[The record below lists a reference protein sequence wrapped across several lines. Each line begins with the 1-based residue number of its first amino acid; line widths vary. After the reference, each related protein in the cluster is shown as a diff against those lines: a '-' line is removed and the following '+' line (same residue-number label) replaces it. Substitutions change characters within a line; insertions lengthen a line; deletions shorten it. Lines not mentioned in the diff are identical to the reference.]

1 MKRFASSFARVLL
14 LLAAGACAS
23 EVDPADSEPTG
34 YAGGDPSAGGPLEA
48 PVLEDVIPM
57 SKVLR
62 VRWSLVSPCEEVEA
76 ERRTDAET
84 FAPAFTAE
92 GTDTDHVDEGANED
106 QAYTYRLRCV
116 RGDEASGFSNTLSAN
131 PFIE

>member
-1 MKRFASSFARVLL
+1 MRRFACSVSCVLVLL
-14 LLAAGACAS
+14 AGGCAS
-23 EVDPADSEPTG
+23 EVDSADVEPTG
-34 YAGGDPSAGGPLEA
+34 VGSGDPSGGALDA

-62 VRWSLVSPCEEVEA
+62 VRWSLVSACDEVEG

-92 GTDTDHVDEGANED
+92 GTDTDRVDEGANED
-106 QAYTYRLRCV
+106 QAYTYRLRCL
-116 RGDEASGFSNTLSAN
+116 RGESASEWSNTLSAN
-131 PFIE
+131 PFVD

>member
-1 MKRFASSFARVLL
+1 MKRFASSFSCVLFL
-14 LLAAGACAS
+14 LAGACAS
-23 EVDPADSEPTG
+23 EVDSPDPEPTG
-34 YAGGDPSAGGPLEA
+34 YATGDPWAGGPLEA

-84 FAPAFTAE
+84 FAPAFTAI

-106 QAYTYRLRCV
+106 LTYTYRLRCV
-116 RGDEASGFSNTLSAN
+116 RGEEASDFSNTLSAN

>member
-1 MKRFASSFARVLL
+1 MKRVASSFSCVLI
-14 LLAAGACAS
+14 LLASACAS
-23 EVDPADSEPTG
+23 EVDPADYEPPG
-34 YAGGDPSAGGPLEA
+34 SAGGGASADGPLEA

-62 VRWSLVSPCEEVEA
+62 VRWSLVSPCEAIEA
-76 ERRTDAET
+76 ERRTDADT
-84 FAPAFTAE
+84 FALAFTAK

-106 QAYTYRLRCV
+106 QLYTYRLRCV
-116 RGDEASGFSNTLSAN
+116 RGEEASDFSNTLSAN

>member
-1 MKRFASSFARVLL
+1 MKRFASSFSCVFFLL
-14 LLAAGACAS
+14 AGACAS
-23 EVDPADSEPTG
+23 EVDSPDLEPTG
-34 YAGGDPSAGGPLEA
+34 YATGGPSTSGSLEA

-116 RGDEASGFSNTLSAN
+116 RGEKASDWSNTLSAN